1 MRERKG
7 VSKMTEREDGE
18 RNCRMVRNEA
28 WKEKEQMRREKKTN
42 MAFRSVDMKYEKGE
56 EERNEEFQEE

>member
-1 MRERKG
+1 
-7 VSKMTEREDGE
+7 
-18 RNCRMVRNEA
+18 
-28 WKEKEQMRREKKTN
+28 MRREKKTN